1 MTPETAFFRLAASL
15 LLGAALG
22 LLYGFLRPLGRRHR
36 HLADALVVL
45 GAWWA
50 YIYLGFG
57 VCAGDLRLGYVWGLL
72 AGAVVWEATAGRWLQ
87 PVFSGIWQ
95 ILGVM
100 WGLFW
105 APGKKFLQFTKILFA
120 SGEKWVT
127 IR

>member
-1 MTPETAFFRLAASL
+1 MTPETAFFRLVASL

-36 HLADALVVL
+36 HLADGLVVL

-57 VCAGDLRLGYVWGLL
+57 LCAGDLRLGYVWGLL

-95 ILGVM
+95 ILGAM
-100 WGLFW
+100 WGLFGHL
-105 APGKKFLQFTKILFA
+105 GKNFCNLRKFCLHLGKNGLQ
-120 SGEKWVT
+120 
-127 IR
+127 